1 MKSNLLLHE
10 DVQVSS
16 GLRFA
21 NFIIDTITFYVI
33 LFMIIFCSGLLSG
46 LGIEGPEAFFMG
58 LSDLGYRI
66 LGVAFMATYYFV
78 FEATTQRTLGKYIT
92 GTMVVGSDGE
102 SPSVKAILGRSAC
115 RIIGIEAFSF
125 LGNRRGWHDS
135 ASNTYVVKAKKWKE
149 LTELENAF
157 DEIGEPQTETHAM
170 PLA

>member
-1 MKSNLLLHE
+1 MKSNLLLHD

-21 NFIIDTITFYVI
+21 NFIIDTIAFYAMLI
-33 LFMIIFCSGLLSG
+33 IIIFCSGLLSG
-46 LGIEGPEAFFMG
+46 LGVEGPAAFFVG

-66 LGVAFMATYYFV
+66 LGVGFMTTYYFV

-115 RIIGIEAFSF
+115 RIIGFEAFTF

-149 LTELENAF
+149 LSSLEDAF
-157 DEIGEPQTETHAM
+157 DEIGEPQTETQAA
-170 PLA
+170 PFV